1 MIKPKTKR
9 AIAITTIVVMAGAI
23 VLPVLAGIMTLIGN

>member
-23 VLPVLAGIMTLIGN
+23 VLPVIASIVTIIGN